1 MTQVMSFE
9 VLGQRLY
16 YCFFYAFFVDI
27 IVFCK
32 NIAIFATDYGVT
44 VALRRRLVKGNPV

>member
-1 MTQVMSFE
+1 MATLAKVSP
-9 VLGQRLY
+9 
-16 YCFFYAFFVDI
+16 FFYDFFAGS

-44 VALRRRLVKGNPV
+44 AVLLLRLVKGNPV

>member
-16 YCFFYAFFVDI
+16 YSFFYAFFADSV
-27 IVFCK
+27 VFCK

-44 VALRRRLVKGNPV
+44 AVMRRRLVKGNPV